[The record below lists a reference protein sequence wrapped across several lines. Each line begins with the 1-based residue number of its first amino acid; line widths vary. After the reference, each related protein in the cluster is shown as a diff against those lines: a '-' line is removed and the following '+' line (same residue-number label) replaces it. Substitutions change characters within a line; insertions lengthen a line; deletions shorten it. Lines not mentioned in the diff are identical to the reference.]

1 MKVLNHSFK
10 GASILSVI
18 ISASIIFSMSS
29 CAKKMI
35 FATSTIAPAATGQ
48 VTIKTNKNDN
58 YSIDVSLK
66 NLAPPDK
73 LTPPREV
80 YVVWVETESNGAK
93 NIGQINTSKKLKAS
107 LSTHVPFKPINVFIT
122 AEDNKNVQYPGNTV
136 VLTTK

>member
-1 MKVLNHSFK
+1 
-10 GASILSVI
+10 
-18 ISASIIFSMSS
+18 MS
-29 CAKKMI
+29 
-35 FATSTIAPAATGQ
+35 
-48 VTIKTNKNDN
+48 
-58 YSIDVSLK
+58 LR
-66 NLAPPDK
+66 NLAPSNK

-107 LSTHVPFKPINVFIT
+107 LSTYVPFKPINVFIT